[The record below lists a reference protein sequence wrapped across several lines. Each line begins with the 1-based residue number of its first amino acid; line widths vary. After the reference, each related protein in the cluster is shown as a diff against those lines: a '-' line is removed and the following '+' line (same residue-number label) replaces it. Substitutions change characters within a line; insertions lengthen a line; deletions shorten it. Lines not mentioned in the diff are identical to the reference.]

1 MLLKLL
7 FDHHGQLLA
16 PTKVNQ
22 GLDKPIGGMVR
33 LQIVMLFANV
43 SCEDTVMN
51 ANAHPAARIP
61 ERRSRKRICC
71 SNLIIERP
79 LPEWETRPAGLS
91 YFPGLVAIAGKAQHA
106 G

>member
-7 FDHHGQLLA
+7 FDHDGQLLA
-16 PTKVNQ
+16 PVKVNQ
-22 GLDKPIGGMVR
+22 GLDEPIGGMVR
-33 LQIVMLFANV
+33 LQIVMLFANI
-43 SCEDTVMN
+43 SCEDMVMN

-71 SNLIIERP
+71 SNLIIERR
-79 LPEWETRPAGLS
+79 LPEWKTRPAGLS
-91 YFPGLVAIAGKAQHA
+91 YFPGLVAIAEMAQRT